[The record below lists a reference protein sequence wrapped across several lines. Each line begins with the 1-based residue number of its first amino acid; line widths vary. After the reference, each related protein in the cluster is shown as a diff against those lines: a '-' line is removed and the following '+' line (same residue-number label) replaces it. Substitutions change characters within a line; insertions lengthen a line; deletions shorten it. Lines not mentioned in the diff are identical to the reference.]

1 MDGGPLAGHVG
12 TKGRRCSRW
21 TRWVG
26 VGASAALG
34 VAVLFGEVGLAEN
47 PLHRVLGWVLV
58 GYAGVRVLVNIWL
71 AHTERE
77 RKQGM
82 L

>member
-1 MDGGPLAGHVG
+1 
-12 TKGRRCSRW
+12 
-21 TRWVG
+21 

>member
-1 MDGGPLAGHVG
+1 M
-12 TKGRRCSRW
+12 
-21 TRWVG
+21 
-26 VGASAALG
+26 GASAALG
-34 VAVLFGEVGLAEN
+34 VAVLFGGVGLAEN